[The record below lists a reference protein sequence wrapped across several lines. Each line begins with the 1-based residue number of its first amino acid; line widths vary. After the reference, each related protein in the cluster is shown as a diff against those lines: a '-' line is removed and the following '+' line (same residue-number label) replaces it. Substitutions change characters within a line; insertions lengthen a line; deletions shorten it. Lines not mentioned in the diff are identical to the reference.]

1 MKRRCGRIKRLMDSI
16 YIFIIVGGIAAGF
29 VQGLSGFAFGM
40 TAMSFWAWGMDPVI
54 AASLAVF
61 GALTGQIIAAF
72 TVKRGFDWRM
82 LLPFFA
88 GGAIGIPLGVLL
100 LPLLNMDMFKAMLG
114 GILIIW
120 CPSML
125 FVSRFPKLKPKGPV
139 ADGVIGLLGGVMSG
153 FGGFSGIIPTLWCT
167 LQGMAK
173 DKQRVIIQNFNLGA
187 LIFTM
192 LAYLYKG
199 IITTSMLPY
208 FAVLVPAMLIPSL
221 LGARLY
227 HRISDVAFR
236 RLVLSLLTL
245 SGIALLSSSLPK
257 LLG

>member
-1 MKRRCGRIKRLMDSI
+1 MKRRCGRIKRLMDPI

-54 AASLAVF
+54 AASLSVF

-72 TVKRGFDWRM
+72 TVKRGFDWLM

-88 GGAIGIPLGVLL
+88 GGAIGIPIGVLL

-125 FVSRFPKLKPKGPV
+125 FVSRFPRLKPQGPV

-199 IITTSMLPY
+199 IITVNMLPY

-221 LGARLY
+221 LGASLY

-236 RLVLSLLTL
+236 QLVLSLLTL
-245 SGIALLSSSLPK
+245 SGIALVSSSLPR

>member
-1 MKRRCGRIKRLMDSI
+1 MMESI
-16 YIFIIVGGIAAGF
+16 YILIIMGGAAAGF

-72 TVKRGFDWRM
+72 TVKRGFDWRL
-82 LLPFFA
+82 LLPFFV
-88 GGAIGIPLGVLL
+88 GGMVGIPIGVML
-100 LPLLNMDMFKAMLG
+100 LPLLNMDMFKVSLG
-114 GILIIW
+114 SILIIW

-125 FVSRFPKLKPKGPV
+125 FVSRFPKITSKGRV
-139 ADGVIGLLGGVMSG
+139 ADGAIGLVGGVMSG
-153 FGGFSGIIPTLWCT
+153 FGGFAGIVPTLWCT

-192 LAYLYKG
+192 IAYLYKG
-199 IITTSMLPY
+199 IITVSMLPY
-208 FAVLVPAMLIPSL
+208 FAVLVPAMLIPSI
-221 LGARLY
+221 LGTKLY

-257 LLG
+257 LL

>member
-1 MKRRCGRIKRLMDSI
+1 MKRRCGRIKRLMDPI

-54 AASLAVF
+54 AASLSVF

-88 GGAIGIPLGVLL
+88 GGAIGIPIGVLL

-125 FVSRFPKLKPKGPV
+125 FVSRFPRLKPQGPV

-199 IITTSMLPY
+199 IITVSMLPY

-227 HRISDVAFR
+227 HRISDLAFR

-257 LLG
+257 LLA

>member
-1 MKRRCGRIKRLMDSI
+1 MESI
-16 YIFIIVGGIAAGF
+16 YILIIMGGAAAGF

-72 TVKRGFDWRM
+72 TVKRGFDWRL
-82 LLPFFA
+82 LLPFFI
-88 GGAIGIPLGVLL
+88 GGMVGIPIGVML
-100 LPLLNMDMFKAMLG
+100 LPLLNMDMFKALLG
-114 GILIIW
+114 SILIIW

-125 FVSRFPKLKPKGPV
+125 FVTRFPKITSKGRV
-139 ADGVIGLLGGVMSG
+139 ADGAIGLIGGVMSG
-153 FGGFSGIIPTLWCT
+153 FGGFAGIVPTLWCT

-192 LAYLYKG
+192 IAYLYKG
-199 IITTSMLPY
+199 IITASMLPY
-208 FAVLVPAMLIPSL
+208 FAVLVPAMLIPSI
-221 LGARLY
+221 LGTKLY

-257 LLG
+257 LL

>member
-1 MKRRCGRIKRLMDSI
+1 MKRRCGRIKRLMDPI

-54 AASLAVF
+54 AASLSVF

-72 TVKRGFDWRM
+72 TVKRGFDWLM

-88 GGAIGIPLGVLL
+88 GGAIGIPIGVLL

-125 FVSRFPKLKPKGPV
+125 FVSRFPRLKPQGPV

-153 FGGFSGIIPTLWCT
+153 FG
-167 LQGMAK
+167 
-173 DKQRVIIQNFNLGA
+173 
-187 LIFTM
+187 
-192 LAYLYKG
+192 
-199 IITTSMLPY
+199 
-208 FAVLVPAMLIPSL
+208 AVS
-221 LGARLY
+221 Y
-227 HRISDVAFR
+227 TH
-236 RLVLSLLTL
+236 LTL
-245 SGIALLSSSLPK
+245 PTICSG
-257 LLG
+257 